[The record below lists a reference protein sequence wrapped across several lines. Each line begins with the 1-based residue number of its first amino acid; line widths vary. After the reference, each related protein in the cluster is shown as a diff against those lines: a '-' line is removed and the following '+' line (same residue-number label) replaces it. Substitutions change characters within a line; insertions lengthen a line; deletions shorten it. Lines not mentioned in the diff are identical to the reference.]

1 MNKHQNPEFTPGHEE
16 GSQAEEEGA
25 EITSNESPEKQ
36 NVFSFTTGQQVE
48 KPEDLPVSEN
58 ELEEQRLNREIERVN
73 LETEE
78 LVRER
83 NAMQGELN
91 SLSAKFREQ
100 AQANQ
105 EVMNYTQ
112 QINILEK
119 RYKNLEIKYNP
130 RLSRVM
136 RPLVERFSKRQ
147 ANRRELEK
155 QIEAFKKKHDEVY
168 EAKRKEDIILP
179 SGETKRVTVDIH
191 GLQQTLRQLRSR
203 LRAHNILIQGKLEE
217 KKSLTNALTNLQTR
231 GR

>member
-1 MNKHQNPEFTPGHEE
+1 MNKHQNPESAPGHEE
-16 GSQAEEEGA
+16 GNRAEDEAGEV
-25 EITSNESPEKQ
+25 TNSESPEKQ

-48 KPEDLPVSEN
+48 KPEDLPVSEH
-58 ELEEQRLNREIERVN
+58 ELEEQRLTQEIERVN

-91 SLSAKFREQ
+91 TLSAKFREQ

-105 EVMNYTQ
+105 EVMSYTQ
-112 QINILEK
+112 QINALEK
-119 RYKNLEIKYNP
+119 RHKNLEVKYNP

-155 QIEAFKKKHDEVY
+155 QIEAFKQKRLQVFDE
-168 EAKRKEDIILP
+168 KRKEDVTLP
-179 SGETKRVTVDIH
+179 SGETARVTVDIH
-191 GLQQTLRQLRSR
+191 GLQQTLRQLRSSV
-203 LRAHNILIQGKLEE
+203 RAHNILIQAKLEE
-217 KKSLTNALTNLQTR
+217 KRTLTNTLTNLQTR